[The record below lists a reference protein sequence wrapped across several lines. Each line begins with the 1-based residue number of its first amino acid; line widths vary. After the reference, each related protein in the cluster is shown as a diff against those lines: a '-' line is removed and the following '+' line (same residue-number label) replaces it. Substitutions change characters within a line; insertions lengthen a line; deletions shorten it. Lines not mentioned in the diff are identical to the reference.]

1 MWTAE
6 LGICEDCWE
15 QCKNQPSKRRE
26 WSKLIISEWYLEK
39 ISLVIKKDHHR
50 CLQWLYQSNCSVR
63 EKDLLAGLCLSAR
76 QGKVE
81 CFELTWKRKRY
92 KTPCCTR
99 VHNKEQVVFNI
110 SPSLEETKKTEIVRC
125 VMRDKEALD
134 ILLNQIIQY
143 RQKTLFLKLVQA
155 GLDVHYHIIQTNIL
169 DQERW
174 KPMLPSGR
182 AIMHQAI
189 LWDVRWLVD
198 YLLKEGYDVNLQSP
212 IGCSPLLWAIRNCQ
226 VGDEAAKRN
235 LIHSLIDQPDC
246 RLDLP
251 A

>member
-1 MWTAE
+1 
-6 LGICEDCWE
+6 
-15 QCKNQPSKRRE
+15 
-26 WSKLIISEWYLEK
+26 
-39 ISLVIKKDHHR
+39 
-50 CLQWLYQSNCSVR
+50 
-63 EKDLLAGLCLSAR
+63 
-76 QGKVE
+76 
-81 CFELTWKRKRY
+81 
-92 KTPCCTR
+92 
-99 VHNKEQVVFNI
+99 
-110 SPSLEETKKTEIVRC
+110 
-125 VMRDKEALD
+125 MRDKEALD

-169 DQERW
+169 DQRRW

-198 YLLKEGYDVNLQSP
+198 YLLKEGYDINLQSP

-251 A
+251 ALHHPGSTPITKLVGWDGQEEVLRHLIRTHSETRKGGA